1 MNLCIDA
8 GAVENA
14 HRERGIGR
22 CTYELL
28 RALTREMVA
37 ERALDVQYLS
47 RFSVLTVGAAAARH
61 APRSAVSA
69 WTATHGR
76 LPYQLTER
84 WKPVETRVLL
94 AREVAATGADVFLAT
109 DPQAVAISRRF
120 RTVALLYDLIPL
132 RFPAE
137 YLPRSAPLRRASFA
151 MQCRAIRQASRLI
164 AISEATRRDAVE
176 LLGIPASNVEVVPLA
191 VDAGVFQPPS
201 PAQVAQVLALY
212 GIDRSYFFYVG
223 GFDARKNVAMMVEAF
238 LSLASRTDAILAVAG
253 EPGRLGTR
261 LRLRFE
267 GSPYADRIRWLGYV
281 PEADLPALYGGALAL
296 VYPSVYEG
304 FGLPVLEAM
313 SCGAPVVAARISSLP
328 EVAGE
333 AALYSDPDSA
343 DQLAAAMTR
352 IAAEPALRD
361 ELRSRGVTRARR
373 FSWAETARRVLDVCT
388 RVGHGGGR

>member
-1 MNLCIDA
+1 
-8 GAVENA
+8 
-14 HRERGIGR
+14 
-22 CTYELL
+22 
-28 RALTREMVA
+28 
-37 ERALDVQYLS
+37 
-47 RFSVLTVGAAAARH
+47 
-61 APRSAVSA
+61 
-69 WTATHGR
+69 
-76 LPYQLTER
+76 
-84 WKPVETRVLL
+84 
-94 AREVAATGADVFLAT
+94 
-109 DPQAVAISRRF
+109 
-120 RTVALLYDLIPL
+120 
-132 RFPAE
+132 
-137 YLPRSAPLRRASFA
+137 
-151 MQCRAIRQASRLI
+151 
-164 AISEATRRDAVE
+164 
-176 LLGIPASNVEVVPLA
+176 
-191 VDAGVFQPPS
+191 
-201 PAQVAQVLALY
+201 
-212 GIDRSYFFYVG
+212 
-223 GFDARKNVAMMVEAF
+223 MMVEAF